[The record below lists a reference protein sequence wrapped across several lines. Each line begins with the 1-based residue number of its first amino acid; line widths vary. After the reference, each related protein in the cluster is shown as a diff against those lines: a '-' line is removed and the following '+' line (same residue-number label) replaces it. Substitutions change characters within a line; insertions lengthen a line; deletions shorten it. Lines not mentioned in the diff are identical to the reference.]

1 VPYLDVQGCTDR
13 ALLHGDGGNDR
24 PGLRHPGSV
33 QSRPD
38 HHCRRRTVSVLDAS
52 RHPVPDVLNLD
63 TTPATTCEDGPL
75 AADSR
80 LCSRPQ
86 NHEAMVYWAAVFIMT
101 RRLTRYENRENL
113 AEGVG
118 FELGHRSRQA
128 RALNKKDQ
136 ANRLSSISS
145 ILLNRPRLGAKCGHE
160 VP

>member
-1 VPYLDVQGCTDR
+1 
-13 ALLHGDGGNDR
+13 
-24 PGLRHPGSV
+24 
-33 QSRPD
+33 
-38 HHCRRRTVSVLDAS
+38 
-52 RHPVPDVLNLD
+52 
-63 TTPATTCEDGPL
+63 
-75 AADSR
+75 
-80 LCSRPQ
+80 
-86 NHEAMVYWAAVFIMT
+86 MVYWAAVFIMT

-136 ANRLSSISS
+136 ASRLSSISS